1 MITMQTIRD
10 AVEGAVRPLRDRVR
24 GLVVRGAVKLL
35 VDSGGLQ
42 RVQVACTAGEV
53 AEDVEVLAV
62 PGFTAR
68 PATAEALVLSV
79 GGNVSHRVALI
90 FDRTTRLAGELAVG
104 EAAMHVG
111 VTGQVVHLKANGDV
125 VATPK
130 AAQKVLLGDA
140 AAAKHVALA
149 EDVTARLDAL
159 AAAINGWV
167 PVPNDGGAALKEVAL
182 TAWLAGSNACAS
194 DNVYAK
200 G

>member
-167 PVPNDGGAALKEVAL
+167 PVPNDGGAALKVAL

>member
-10 AVEGAVRPLRDRVR
+10 VVEGAVRPLRDRVR

-159 AAAINGWV
+159 ATAINSWV
-167 PVPNDGGAALKEVAL
+167 PVPNDGGAALKVAL
-182 TAWLAGSNACAS
+182 TAWLAGSNTVAS